1 MVAAVAAKMHGLEYQ
16 MWLKQELT
24 VRTQEPEAGLL
35 RLTLSG
41 DIGRDIGRQPASKPE
56 DTGTAAGQIQTM
68 ELP

>member
-1 MVAAVAAKMHGLEYQ
+1 

-56 DTGTAAGQIQTM
+56 DTGGNAAGQIQTM

>member
-1 MVAAVAAKMHGLEYQ
+1 MHGQEFQ

-35 RLTLSG
+35 RLRLAE
-41 DIGRDIGRQPASKPE
+41 DIGRDIGSQPASKPE
-56 DTGTAAGQIQTM
+56 DTGGTAAGQIQTM